1 MPLAK
6 IAPDL
11 FADLSPDARV
21 QLGASAQTRHLTKG
35 DHLFRCG
42 QVAGHVFLLVSG
54 AVRLYRETPEGK
66 VAGLHI
72 VMPGQLL
79 GETELLEDS
88 CHYSASAEI
97 MEPARALMF
106 PRAVFRLAM
115 SAHPVLMLNLLQ
127 LSARQVQQMR
137 RDREQLL
144 TLKASQRLGCFLMH
158 LCAERDYAPERFPLP
173 YTKSVLASGLGM
185 EPETFSRA
193 LGQLKDMGVHLKGR
207 EVEMSD
213 MEAIETRI
221 CQACSLSD
229 NCAVRQYLQEP
240 DTAMRL
246 VS

>member
-11 FADLSPDARV
+11 FADLSVEARS
-21 QLGASAQTRHLTKG
+21 QLAASAQTRHMTKG

-42 QVAGHVFLLVSG
+42 QMAGHVFLLVSG

-79 GETELLEDS
+79 GETELLENS
-88 CHYSASAEI
+88 SQYSASAEI

-115 SAHPVLMLNLLQ
+115 SAYPALMLNLLQ

-158 LCAERDYAPERFPLP
+158 LCAERDYAPDHFPLP

-207 EVEMSD
+207 EVEISD
-213 MEAIETRI
+213 REAIDACI

-229 NCAVRQYLQEP
+229 SCAVRQYLHAP
-240 DTAMRL
+240 KMPVLR